1 MTLAVLYTH
10 SSNQIAVTYHQ
21 HSIDMFYSNSFRFID
36 TINLQKKLIFFYLNI
51 ERTEEKVKV
60 DLLQVHF
67 ENSIFDEIVFNIWR
81 FKWVDMFV
89 RINDRSKEAKT
100 FININNDHEFT
111 ILIKKL
117 CFNLCG

>member
-1 MTLAVLYTH
+1 M
-10 SSNQIAVTYHQ
+10 
-21 HSIDMFYSNSFRFID
+21 
-36 TINLQKKLIFFYLNI
+36 
-51 ERTEEKVKV
+51 KV

-100 FININNDHEFT
+100 FININNDHELT

-117 CFNLCG
+117 FFKFKWVEDALHWPLNFVAFFEMHEKSTDYLSKIEILWKIQHLYIMFGNLSRKTVLF